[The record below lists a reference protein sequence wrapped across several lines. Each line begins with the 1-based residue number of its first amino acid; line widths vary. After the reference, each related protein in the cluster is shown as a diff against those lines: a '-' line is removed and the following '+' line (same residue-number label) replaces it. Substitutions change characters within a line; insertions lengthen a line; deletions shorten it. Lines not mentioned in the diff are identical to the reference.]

1 MEKIILQ
8 GSLTGAE
15 KVLWNFHYKFN
26 LEAGMTEKEA
36 YKEADEKIRRV
47 REMGRTLKFR
57 Y

>member
-15 KVLWNFHYKFN
+15 KLIWNTHYKFH
-26 LEAGMTEKEA
+26 LEMGKTEKQA
-36 YKEADEKIRRV
+36 YKDADEKIRRV
-47 REMGRTLKFR
+47 REMGRTLKFK